1 MNTTELICKQCRGNI
16 DYNSETKTGVC
27 SCCGRKTFYTDESI
41 AENPEEAGYKW
52 QKGVNRANEEHN
64 KSHSVQPINNYT
76 QSFNSKPAATRK
88 KSMVGRVFLTIGIV
102 YTALVIISYLIT
114 AIAAVTPAITDS
126 EETTKSTTTVITI
139 NNGGE
144 ENDSGPEGTG
154 STRPIET
161 TEFVPNEVL
170 LVNLKPYDTRMPYT
184 KTTSVA
190 DIFDHEYA
198 NGIYSHVERTDGPCS
213 CTYRIDGNYD
223 RFTFTS
229 GIVEFGRGDPGEAL
243 IKVYADGKVIYER
256 TLDCTSDSSFA
267 DLDVRG
273 VKDLTL
279 ELYGHSEPEVSI
291 RGATALYPCIW
302 EATLYSAR

>member
-1 MNTTELICKQCRGNI
+1 MSEIILAQCQGCGHTYNELNGNTFKCPVCGSTNIVDKRFASNPKDDAKHIIEALREEGIIDKKETVHKQTQNATHRA
-16 DYNSETKTGVC
+16 SE
-27 SCCGRKTFYTDESI
+27 
-41 AENPEEAGYKW
+41 P
-52 QKGVNRANEEHN
+52 
-64 KSHSVQPINNYT
+64 
-76 QSFNSKPAATRK
+76 RK
-88 KSMVGRVFLTIGIV
+88 KSVVGRVFLTIGIV
-102 YTALVIISYLIT
+102 YTVLCVISYLIT
-114 AIAAVTPAITDS
+114 AIAAVIPTITDS
-126 EETTKSTTTVITI
+126 AETTKYTTTVVNI